1 MQGLVSGVLLVLA
14 FAAVAAAAVVLA
26 GRLYRVSRSTPPEGP
41 GTPARSS
48 DD

>member
-14 FAAVAAAAVVLA
+14 FAVVAAAAAVVA
-26 GRLYRVSRSTPPEGP
+26 GRLYRVSRSAPPDGP
-41 GTPARSS
+41 GTPVRSA